1 MLKGRFAKLGAWL
14 HRHRFAVI
22 GFWLVA
28 VIVASLGASRIA
40 DVLSGGTGGIAGSQS
55 DRVEQILGQEFKNPY
70 SQVLVLVAKSGR
82 ETVDGPAFKAFL
94 HDAIATLKAHP
105 EVSGVTAYP
114 EADDIRLL
122 SEDRRETFAFVGL
135 AARDVRGAEKAVK
148 PIREAVQA
156 LGEAARKQDPSFEW
170 HVTGRGALTYD
181 INQFSTEDTSRSE
194 ARSMPLTVLVL
205 LLAFGTLVAAGV
217 PLVMGACA
225 IVLTQ
230 GLLYLV
236 AGNIELTAFAQSV
249 STMLGLAMGIDYS
262 LLMVNRFRDALARG
276 LETAQAVEETVAT
289 AGVAVLF
296 SGLTVL
302 IGFAG
307 LVATPI
313 LDTRSI
319 GWGGFV
325 VVIGSVTLALTL
337 LPAILGVLGPGVDSP
352 RRFRLPTLASLQAS
366 WRRWAQR
373 IMRRPI
379 PFGLTAL
386 VLLGALSWPAAT
398 IKLGFPTG
406 KWLPERLE
414 YQQGFDALISMGKG
428 GVIAPIHLILST
440 DQDALSLKTLPALM
454 RYSRELAQDP
464 RVAEVAGP
472 VDLRR
477 GMGPAEYFLLY
488 RDLDAAMAQ
497 YPLLGDLF
505 LSRDRKTTYM
515 YLTLKDDVA
524 FEETKR
530 FARELEGKAPEGFT
544 VLVGGQASFYNDFD
558 TAMLG
563 IYPWVIGFVI
573 LATLIVMTLAFR
585 SILVPF
591 KAVLMNLLSVGAGYG
606 VVVAVFQYGWGA
618 SLFGLTAPSGAIPLS
633 IPLMLFCIIFGL
645 SMDYEVFLLH
655 RIKEVYEETGDNT
668 HATVEG
674 VASTAGII
682 TSAALIMVVVFGS
695 FAWAEMV
702 IVQMLGLGLAVA
714 VLVDA
719 TIIRILLVPAFM
731 RLAGDWNWR
740 GFGKKVGH
748 DARVGHGT

>member
-1 MLKGRFAKLGAWL
+1 MLKGRFARLGSWL
-14 HRHRFAVI
+14 YRQRYAVLA
-22 GFWLVA
+22 FWLVA
-28 VIVASLGASRIA
+28 VIVASLGSARIA

-55 DRVEQILGQEFKNPY
+55 ERVEQILGQEFTNPY
-70 SQVLVLVAKSGR
+70 SQVLVLVAKSKS
-82 ETVDGPAFKAFL
+82 ETVDDPTFKAFL
-94 HDAIATLKAHP
+94 QDAVSRLKAHP
-105 EVSGVTAYP
+105 DVSDVTAYP
-114 EADDIRLL
+114 EADDARLL
-122 SEDRRETFAFVGL
+122 SDDRRETFAFVGL
-135 AARDVRGAEKAVK
+135 AARDVRGAEKAV
-148 PIREAVQA
+148 PTLREAVKA
-156 LGEAARKQDPSFEW
+156 AGEAARQADPTFEW

-194 ARSMPLTVLVL
+194 LRSMPLTILVL
-205 LLAFGTLVAAGV
+205 LLAFGTLMAAGV

-276 LETAQAVEETVAT
+276 LDTAEAVSETVAT

-319 GWGGFV
+319 GWGGFI
-325 VVIGSVTLALTL
+325 VVIGAVTLALTL
-337 LPAILGVLGPGVDSP
+337 LPALLGILGPRVDSP
-352 RRFRLPTLASLQAS
+352 RWFKLPTLASKHAT
-366 WRRWAQR
+366 WRRWAER
-373 IMRRPI
+373 IMKRPW

-386 VLLGALSWPAAT
+386 VLLLALSWPAAS
-398 IKLGFPTG
+398 IKLGFPDG

-414 YQQGFDALISMGKG
+414 YQQGYDALIDMGKG
-428 GVIAPIHLILST
+428 GVVAPIHLILKSEEA
-440 DQDALSLKTLPALM
+440 QDALSLKTLPSLLA
-454 RYSRELAQDP
+454 YSRELAKDP

-477 GMGPAEYFLLY
+477 GMGAAEYVLLY
-488 RDLDAAMAQ
+488 QNLDSAVKRF
-497 YPLLGDLF
+497 PLLGDLF
-505 LSRDRKTTYM
+505 LSRDRQTTYM

-530 FARELEGKAPEGFT
+530 FARELESKAPQGFS

-558 TAMLG
+558 EAMLG
-563 IYPWVIGFVI
+563 VYPWVIGFVV
-573 LATLIVMTLAFR
+573 LATLLVMTLAFK
-585 SILVPF
+585 SYLVPI

-606 VVVAVFQYGWGA
+606 AVVAVFQFGWGA
-618 SLFGLTAPSGAIPLS
+618 GIFGLDAPSGAVPLS

-655 RIKEVYEETGDNT
+655 RIKEVYDETGDNT

-740 GFGKKVGH
+740 GFGRSV
-748 DARVGHGT
+748 RHGR

>member
-1 MLKGRFAKLGAWL
+1 MLKGRFARLGAWL
-14 HRHRFAVI
+14 YRHRLAVI
-22 GFWLVA
+22 GVWVVA

-55 DRVEQILGQEFKNPY
+55 DRVEQILGRDFKNPY
-70 SQVLVLVAKSGR
+70 SQVLVLVAKSKN
-82 ETVDGPAFKAFL
+82 ETVDDPTFQSFL
-94 HDAIATLKAHP
+94 KDAVSRLRAHP
-105 EVSGVTAYP
+105 EVSDVTAYP
-114 EADDIRLL
+114 EADDVRLL
-122 SEDRRETFAFVGL
+122 SNDRRETFAFVGL
-135 AARDVRGAEKAVK
+135 SARDVRGAEKAV
-148 PIREAVQA
+148 PDVREAVQA
-156 LGEAARKQDPSFEW
+156 AGEAAKLKDPSFTW

-181 INQFSTEDTSRSE
+181 INQFSSADTSRAE
-194 ARSMPLTVLVL
+194 MRSMPLTILVL

-217 PLVMGACA
+217 PLIMGAFA

-319 GWGGFV
+319 GWGGFI
-325 VVIGSVTLALTL
+325 VVIGAVTLALTL
-337 LPAILGVLGPGVDSP
+337 LPALLGVLGPRVDSP
-352 RRFRLPTLASLQAS
+352 RWLKLPTLASQQET

-373 IMRRPI
+373 IMKRPI

-386 VLLGALSWPAAT
+386 LLLLALCWPATT

-406 KWLPERLE
+406 RWLPERLE
-414 YQQGFDALISMGKG
+414 YQQGYDALMEMGKG
-428 GVIAPIHLILST
+428 GVIAPIHLILKAEQH
-440 DQDALSLKTLPALM
+440 DEALSLRTMPSLLA
-454 RYSRELAQDP
+454 YSRELAKDP

-477 GMGPAEYFLLY
+477 GMGAAEYFMLY
-488 RDLDAAMAQ
+488 RNLDAAVAQ

-505 LSRDRKTTYM
+505 LSRDRQTTYM
-515 YLTLKDDVA
+515 YLTLADNVD

-530 FARELEGKAPEGFT
+530 FARELEGKAPQGFS

-558 TAMLG
+558 EAMLG
-563 IYPWVIGFVI
+563 VYPWVIGFV
-573 LATLIVMTLAFR
+573 LLTTLVVMTLAFK
-585 SILVPF
+585 SYLVPI

-606 VVVAVFQYGWGA
+606 AVVAVFQYGWGA
-618 SLFGLTAPSGAIPLS
+618 GIFGLDAPSGAVPLS

-740 GFGKKVGH
+740 GFGRKGSHV
-748 DARVGHGT
+748 A

>member
-1 MLKGRFAKLGAWL
+1 M
-14 HRHRFAVI
+14 
-22 GFWLVA
+22 
-28 VIVASLGASRIA
+28 
-40 DVLSGGTGGIAGSQS
+40 
-55 DRVEQILGQEFKNPY
+55 
-70 SQVLVLVAKSGR
+70 
-82 ETVDGPAFKAFL
+82 
-94 HDAIATLKAHP
+94 
-105 EVSGVTAYP
+105 
-114 EADDIRLL
+114 
-122 SEDRRETFAFVGL
+122 
-135 AARDVRGAEKAVK
+135 
-148 PIREAVQA
+148 
-156 LGEAARKQDPSFEW
+156 
-170 HVTGRGALTYD
+170 
-181 INQFSTEDTSRSE
+181 
-194 ARSMPLTVLVL
+194 

-217 PLVMGACA
+217 PLVMGGCA

-230 GLLYLV
+230 GLLYLI
-236 AGNIELTAFAQSV
+236 AGRIELTAFAQSV

-262 LLMVNRFRDALARG
+262 LLMVNRFREALARG

-307 LVATPI
+307 LVGTPI

-319 GWGGFV
+319 GWGGFI
-325 VVIGSVTLALTL
+325 VVIGAVTLALTL
-337 LPAILGVLGPGVDSP
+337 LPALLGVLGPRVDAP
-352 RRFRLPTLASLQAS
+352 RWFRLPTLATQQAT

-373 IMRRPI
+373 IMRRPV

-386 VLLGALSWPAAT
+386 VLLLALCWPATT

-414 YQQGFDALISMGKG
+414 YQQGFDALIEMGKG
-428 GVIAPIHLILST
+428 GVIAPVHLILKSEEGE
-440 DQDALSLKTLPALM
+440 ALSLKTLPALIA
-454 RYSRELAQDP
+454 YSRELAQDP

-477 GMGPAEYFLLY
+477 GMSPAEYAFLY
-488 RDLDAAMAQ
+488 SNLDQAMQQ

-505 LSRDRKTTYM
+505 LSKDRTTTYM
-515 YLTLKDDVA
+515 YLTLKDEVE

-530 FARELEGKAPEGFT
+530 FARELEGKAPEGFS

-558 TAMLG
+558 AAMLG
-563 IYPWVIGFVI
+563 IYPWVIGFVVV
-573 LATLIVMTLAFR
+573 ATLVVMTLAFR
-585 SILVPF
+585 SYLVPI

-618 SLFGLTAPSGAIPLS
+618 HLFGLDGPSGAIPLS

-655 RIKEVYEETGDNT
+655 RVKEVYDETGDNT

-682 TSAALIMVVVFGS
+682 TSAALIMVVVFGA

-740 GFGKKVGH
+740 GFDFTPKE
-748 DARVGHGT
+748 RVRNGR

>member
-1 MLKGRFAKLGAWL
+1 MLKGRFARLGAWL
-14 HRHRFAVI
+14 YRRRLAVI
-22 GFWLVA
+22 GFWVIA
-28 VIVASLGASRIA
+28 VIVASLGSARITE
-40 DVLSGGTGGIAGSQS
+40 VLSGGTGGIAGSQS
-55 DRVEQILGQEFKNPY
+55 DRVERILGTEFENPY
-70 SQVLVLVAKSGR
+70 SQVLVLVAKSDR
-82 ETVDGPAFKAFL
+82 QTVDDPTFKQFL
-94 HDAIATLKAHP
+94 ADATSRLKAHP
-105 EVSGVTAYP
+105 AVSDVTAYP
-114 EADDIRLL
+114 EADDVRLL
-122 SEDRRETFAFVGL
+122 SDDRRETFAFVGL
-135 AARDVRGAEKAVK
+135 KARDVRGSERAVQ
-148 PIREAVQA
+148 PIREAVRA
-156 LGEAARKQDPSFEW
+156 AGEAARKQDPSFEW

-181 INQFSTEDTSRSE
+181 INQFSTEDTTRAE
-194 ARSMPLTVLVL
+194 TRSMPLTMLVL
-205 LLAFGTLVAAGV
+205 LLAFGTLMAAGV
-217 PLVMGACA
+217 PLIMGAFA
-225 IVLTQ
+225 IVITQ

-302 IGFAG
+302 IGFTG

-319 GWGGFV
+319 GWGGFI

-337 LPAILGVLGPGVDSP
+337 LPAILGVLGPRVDSP
-352 RRFRLPTLASLQAS
+352 RWLKLPTLASQQAT
-366 WRRWAQR
+366 WRAWAQR
-373 IMRRPI
+373 IMKRPV
-379 PFGLTAL
+379 PYGLTAM
-386 VLLGALSWPAAT
+386 VLLLALSWPAAT
-398 IKLGFPTG
+398 IKLGFPEG
-406 KWLPERLE
+406 RWLPERLE
-414 YQQGFDALISMGKG
+414 YQQGFDALIAMDKG
-428 GVIAPIHLILST
+428 GVVAPIHLILKT
-440 DQDALSLKTLPALM
+440 DQEALSLKTLPALM
-454 RYSRELAQDP
+454 AYSRDLARDP

-477 GMGPAEYFLLY
+477 DLGAAQYFMLY
-488 RDLDAAMAQ
+488 RDLDEAIRQ
-497 YPLLGDLF
+497 YPLLGQLF
-505 LSRDRKTTYM
+505 LSRDRQTTYM

-530 FARELEGKAPEGFT
+530 FARELESKAPAGFT

-558 TAMLG
+558 AAMLG
-563 IYPWVIGFVI
+563 IYPWVIGFVL
-573 LATLIVMTLAFR
+573 LATLVVMAVAFR
-585 SILVPF
+585 SYLVPV

-606 VVVAVFQYGWGA
+606 AVVAVFQYGWGA
-618 SLFGLTAPSGAIPLS
+618 GIFGLDAPSGAIPLS

-682 TSAALIMVVVFGS
+682 TSAALIMVVVFGA

-719 TIIRILLVPAFM
+719 TIIRVLLVPAFM

-740 GFGKKVGH
+740 GFGRKGRHV
-748 DARVGHGT
+748 A

>member
-1 MLKGRFAKLGAWL
+1 MLKGRFAQLGTWL
-14 HRHRFAVI
+14 YRYRLVVI

-28 VIVASLGASRIA
+28 VVVAALGASRITE
-40 DVLSGGTGGIAGSQS
+40 VLAGGTGSIAGSQS
-55 DRVEQILGQEFKNPY
+55 EKVEAILASEFKNPY
-70 SQVLVLVAKSGR
+70 SQVLVLVARSER
-82 ETVDGPAFKAFL
+82 ETVDDPAFKAFL
-94 HDAIATLKAHP
+94 GEAVTRLKADA
-105 EVSGVTAYP
+105 EVSEVLAYP
-114 EADDIRLL
+114 EADDVRLL
-122 SEDRRETFAFVGL
+122 SDDRRETFAFVGL
-135 AARDVRGAEKAVK
+135 AARDVRGAEKAV
-148 PIREAVQA
+148 PAIREAVQA
-156 LGEAARKQDPSFEW
+156 AGTAARERDPSFTW

-194 ARSMPLTVLVL
+194 ARSMPLTILVL
-205 LLAFGTLVAAGV
+205 LLAFGTLMAAGV

-262 LLMVNRFRDALARG
+262 LLMVNRFREALGRG
-276 LETAQAVEETVAT
+276 LDTAQAVEETVST

-337 LPAILGVLGPGVDSP
+337 LPAILGMLGPRVDSP
-352 RRFRLPTLASLQAS
+352 RWLKLPTLASQQDR
-366 WRRWAQR
+366 WRGWAQR
-373 IMRRPI
+373 IMQRPVR
-379 PFGLTAL
+379 FGLTAL
-386 VLLGALSWPAAT
+386 VLLVALAWPAAS

-406 KWLPERLE
+406 RWLPERLE
-414 YQQGFDALISMGKG
+414 YQQGYDALMAMNKG
-428 GVIAPIHLILST
+428 GVIAPVHLILKT

-454 RYSRELAQDP
+454 AYSRELASDP

-472 VDLRR
+472 VNLRKDL
-477 GMGPAEYFLLY
+477 GATEYFMLY
-488 RDLDAAMAQ
+488 RNLDAAMAQ

-505 LSRDRKTTYM
+505 LSRDRRTTYM
-515 YLTLKDDVA
+515 YLTLKDEVD

-530 FARELEGKAPEGFT
+530 LAKELETKAPKGFT

-558 TAMLG
+558 AAMLG
-563 IYPWVIGFVI
+563 VYPWVIGFVV
-573 LATLIVMTLAFR
+573 LATLGVMALAFR
-585 SILVPF
+585 SVLVPI

-606 VVVAVFQYGWGA
+606 AVVAVFQYGWGA
-618 SLFGLTAPSGAIPLS
+618 GIFGLDAPSGAIPLS

-655 RIKEVYEETGDNT
+655 RIKEVYDATGDNT

-719 TIIRILLVPAFM
+719 TIIRILLVPALM

-740 GFGKKVGH
+740 GFEKGG
-748 DARVGHGT
+748 RHGG